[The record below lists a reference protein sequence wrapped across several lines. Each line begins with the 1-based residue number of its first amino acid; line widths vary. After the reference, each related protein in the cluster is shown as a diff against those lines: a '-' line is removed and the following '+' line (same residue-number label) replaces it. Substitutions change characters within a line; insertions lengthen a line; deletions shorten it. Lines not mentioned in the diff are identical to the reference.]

1 MKTAVLYI
9 GTACHLC
16 DFAKNILE
24 PIFELKEWDLK
35 KVNINTSDTLREK
48 YRNSIPVV
56 SFPSGKEKGWP
67 FTESQIRDLVKSE
80 DESIYN

>member
-16 DFAKNILE
+16 DFAKKILE
-24 PIFELKEWDLK
+24 PIFESKEWDLK

>member
-1 MKTAVLYI
+1 MRTAVLYV

-24 PIFELKEWDLK
+24 PIFELKEWDLQ
-35 KVNINTSDTLREK
+35 KVNINTSDNLREK
-48 YRNSIPVV
+48 YGNSLPVI

-67 FTESQIRDLVKSE
+67 FTESQIRDLIKLE
-80 DESIYN
+80 GEAI

>member
-24 PIFELKEWDLK
+24 PIFESKEWDLK

>member
-1 MKTAVLYI
+1 MRTAVLYI

-16 DFAKNILE
+16 DFAKKILE
-24 PIFELKEWDLK
+24 PIFESKEWDLK

-56 SFPSGKEKGWP
+56 SFPRGKEKGWP

>member
-24 PIFELKEWDLK
+24 PIFESKEWDLK
-35 KVNINTSDTLREK
+35 KVNINTSDTLQEK
-48 YRNSIPVV
+48 YRDSIPVV
-56 SFPSGKEKGWP
+56 SFPSGKQKGWP
-67 FTESQIRDLVKSE
+67 FTESQIRDLIKLE
-80 DESIYN
+80 DEAIYN

>member
-1 MKTAVLYI
+1 MRTAVLYV

-24 PIFELKEWDLK
+24 PIFELKEWDLQ
-35 KVNINTSDTLREK
+35 KVNINSSDNLREK
-48 YRNSIPVV
+48 YGNSIPVI

-67 FTESQIRDLVKSE
+67 FTESQIRDLIKLE
-80 DESIYN
+80 GEAI

>member
-1 MKTAVLYI
+1 MRTAVLYV

-24 PIFELKEWDLK
+24 PIFELKEWDLQ
-35 KVNINTSDTLREK
+35 KVNINTCDNLREK
-48 YRNSIPVV
+48 YGNSIPVI

-67 FTESQIRDLVKSE
+67 FTESQIRDLIKLE
-80 DESIYN
+80 GEAI

>member
-1 MKTAVLYI
+1 MRTAVLYI

-35 KVNINTSDTLREK
+35 KVNINTSDTLQEK
-48 YRNSIPVV
+48 YRDSIPVV
-56 SFPSGKEKGWP
+56 SFPSGKEKDWP
-67 FTESQIRDLVKSE
+67 FTESQIRDLIQLE
-80 DESIYN
+80 DEAIYN

>member
-1 MKTAVLYI
+1 MRTAVLYI

-24 PIFELKEWDLK
+24 PIFESKEWDLK

>member
-1 MKTAVLYI
+1 MRTAVLYI

-24 PIFELKEWDLK
+24 PIFESKEWDLK

-48 YRNSIPVV
+48 YGNSIPVV

-67 FTESQIRDLVKSE
+67 FTESQIRDLIKSE
-80 DESIYN
+80 DEAIYS